1 MVLTEYLILVLYRG
15 IFVKTSLLIVT
26 LLAICAYFL
35 LTEPDSSDLTSTQN
49 APNETVQPLPGV
61 ESVSDTSRAEDASAT
76 LLSTESQTEVKSDTL
91 SDLELFLDGEYA
103 GGVLHEGE
111 LYDYLLGLWDH
122 RSPEMTE
129 NNYQVVFTAVESN
142 RDTGYLIDVSPE
154 YTETDQQNFEYYAKH
169 TEIERLVSS
178 TEFGLRSVDKEKV
191 LSRLANEYEHGDVSI
206 VNMGCM
212 EKKCTVYVDAES
224 DKAFSDFADHVGEHM
239 DAAIKS
245 IQGKKLNEG
254 LLWLTF

>member
-1 MVLTEYLILVLYRG
+1 MP
-15 IFVKTSLLIVT
+15 
-26 LLAICAYFL
+26 AA
-35 LTEPDSSDLTSTQN
+35 
-49 APNETVQPLPGV
+49 
-61 ESVSDTSRAEDASAT
+61 
-76 LLSTESQTEVKSDTL
+76 ESQPEVKLDTL
-91 SDLELFLDGEYA
+91 SDLDLFLGGQYA
-103 GGVLHEGE
+103 GGILYEGE
-111 LYDYLLGLWDH
+111 LYDYLIGLWDQA
-122 RSPEMTE
+122 SPEMTE
-129 NNYQVVFTAVESN
+129 NNYQVAFSEIESN
-142 RDTGYLIDVSPE
+142 GNTGYLIHVSPE